1 MTHESVK
8 WPRGF
13 EQLVL
18 HLHIAALQR
27 IALYDKLNPCFVA
40 KHAFGHYV
48 FEDLRPSEQKHRR
61 ALYPR
66 APPLRSSRVK

>member
-18 HLHIAALQR
+18 NVHIAALQR

-40 KHAFGHYV
+40 IHAFGHVRYV
-48 FEDLRPSEQKHRR
+48 FED
-61 ALYPR
+61 
-66 APPLRSSRVK
+66 